1 MRQGGLGVPAFYT
14 PTGVGTYVEYGKVPV
29 RFIAGSPIPDM
40 VSKPKEVILKCSLIQ
55 EKGINVY
62 YFLKITKNREESSMV
77 SLTSWKKPFR
87 VISPL

>member
-40 VSKPKEVILKCSLIQ
+40 VSKPKEVKNNSLYFQ

-62 YFLKITKNREESSMV
+62 YF
-77 SLTSWKKPFR
+77 
-87 VISPL
+87 